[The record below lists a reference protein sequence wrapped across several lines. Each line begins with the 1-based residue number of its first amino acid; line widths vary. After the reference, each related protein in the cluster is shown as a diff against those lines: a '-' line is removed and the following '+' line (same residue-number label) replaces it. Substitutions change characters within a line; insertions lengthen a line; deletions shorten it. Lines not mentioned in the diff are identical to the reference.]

1 MPKANEWRA
10 GWPVVTAS
18 LVGMMVSAWTL
29 PFYLLGPLTL
39 PLMEQ
44 FGWSKSGLALSAS
57 ALSIGAT
64 IGAALFGR
72 VSDLIEVRKVALIS
86 LSAFGFSL
94 LLAPMISALWQL
106 QLLYFTAGLL
116 GAGCGGI
123 AYMRAIGSRF
133 QAARGVALAV
143 ALSGTGLAAFS
154 VPLVAYAINA
164 VFGWEGVFVL
174 LGAVIILV
182 GLPAIYWGLGATPKG
197 ASQPER
203 PKEAAETGMTRAEA
217 MRDPRFYLIM
227 GMVILFGLFISALI
241 INLVPILQAQGLTAA
256 RAAAIAS
263 SMGLAMIIGRLG
275 VGWLLDRWPPSLVG
289 AGTFAVGAI
298 GSLLLALAGA
308 EYALLTVISMGL
320 LVGAEVDLLSFIVL
334 RYFGVRNYGEIY
346 GWLYGAYTLVSMAC
360 PPFGALLLEQGGY
373 RLLFGSAAASFGLA
387 VLLFVILAHVA
398 GEVPGVRKAGK
409 AQI

>member
-1 MPKANEWRA
+1 MSVTRDYYLKQAAQNEQEA
-10 GWPVVTAS
+10 ADTA
-18 LVGMMVSAWTL
+18 LDNVRERHL
-29 PFYLLGPLTL
+29 R
-39 PLMEQ
+39 
-44 FGWSKSGLALSAS
+44 S
-57 ALSIGAT
+57 ALAWRQM
-64 IGAALFGR
+64 A
-72 VSDLIEVRKVALIS
+72 
-86 LSAFGFSL
+86 
-94 LLAPMISALWQL
+94 
-106 QLLYFTAGLL
+106 
-116 GAGCGGI
+116 
-123 AYMRAIGSRF
+123 
-133 QAARGVALAV
+133 
-143 ALSGTGLAAFS
+143 
-154 VPLVAYAINA
+154 
-164 VFGWEGVFVL
+164 
-174 LGAVIILV
+174 
-182 GLPAIYWGLGATPKG
+182 
-197 ASQPER
+197 ER
-203 PKEAAETGMTRAEA
+203 LTRAEA